1 MGINILPELRTM
13 LAIAAKLSDRG
24 RVSSK
29 EPIPILLLIENI
41 PRQHR
46 IKIKIYLFVRSK
58 EF

>member
-46 IKIKIYLFVRSK
+46 MTIKNKLDQI
-58 EF
+58 

>member
-13 LAIAAKLSDRG
+13 LVIAAKLSDRG

-46 IKIKIYLFVRSK
+46 MTIKNKLDQI
-58 EF
+58 